1 MLVCLPG
8 RRCNHPTE
16 TDFARFA
23 LYGPVLR
30 CIVPFPTLTDPG
42 RKKGKRAA
50 AGTSRCSGPS
60 LREERRDLPER
71 PSTRFPDLAA
81 LSIGSTLRHRRR
93 SETDEGRCPPSL
105 IGHSGRLPNRDRYS
119 PFARRLLS
127 AYSGEAKNTTA
138 LAISSDSPMRPIIA
152 NAAKRSSV
160 PCQSVAPRPVSVMSV
175 GTKPGATALTVMPC
189 GPSSMAKSAASE

>member
-42 RKKGKRAA
+42 VKRAA

-81 LSIGSTLRHRRR
+81 LFSNLPRTPTAKPPRRVAGVCLSLWHLRNDPKAPALQSIGSTLRHRRR

-105 IGHSGRLPNRDRYS
+105 IGHSGRLPNRARYS

-127 AYSGEAKNTTA
+127 A
-138 LAISSDSPMRPIIA
+138 
-152 NAAKRSSV
+152 SV
-160 PCQSVAPRPVSVMSV
+160 P
-175 GTKPGATALTVMPC
+175 
-189 GPSSMAKSAASE
+189 